1 MFFQQVKLIVQH
13 AAPMLVAQMAAM
25 GMMVTD
31 TVVLGHYGTED
42 LAAVAVGGGIYVA
55 VLFAL
60 TGTLQAIS
68 PTVSQLKGAGRDGE
82 IAGALQQCFWL
93 ALCFAAPGVL
103 ILLHPEPLLNLSNI
117 EAGVETRARAYLA
130 VLAWAIPAALCY
142 RTFYAFCNAL
152 GQTRPLVLISLG
164 STLLHA
170 PLSWFL
176 VNQGLGVAGAGVASA
191 LITWG
196 TLVCGF
202 FYMKMGKALAPYR
215 LFCDWQAPRP
225 AVMRELVQLGLPM
238 GMSNFVEISSF
249 TLTSLFVAQLGA
261 TAVAGHRIAA
271 NLAAICYMPP
281 LALAIATLAQVG
293 FAVGAHDWR
302 RARLSA
308 AAGLV
313 LACAVACLLGGALW
327 LGETAVVRA
336 YTNDPA
342 VRGVA
347 LSLIIYIVGY
357 QIFDAVQ
364 TIAAFALRGYKI
376 AFVPML
382 VHLLCFWGVGL
393 YGGWRL
399 AFYGSAPVFYGIG
412 PMGVEGF
419 WLASLLG
426 LALASLLFGALLWR
440 RVCLDA

>member
-1 MFFQQVKLIVQH
+1 MFFQQARLIVLH
-13 AAPMLVAQMAAM
+13 AVPMLVAQLAAM
-25 GMMVTD
+25 GMMITD

-60 TGTLQAIS
+60 TGVLQAIS

-93 ALCFAAPGVL
+93 ALCFAVPGVL
-103 ILLHPEPLLNLSNI
+103 ILLHPDPLLSLSNI
-117 EAGVETRARAYLA
+117 DAGVEMRARAYLA
-130 VLAWAIPAALCY
+130 VLAWAIPAMLCY

-176 VNQGLGVAGAGVASA
+176 VNRGLGVTGAGIASA
-191 LITWG
+191 LISWCT
-196 TLVCGF
+196 VICGF
-202 FYMKMGKALAPYR
+202 FYMRTGKALAPYR
-215 LFCDWQAPRP
+215 LLHDWQPPRP
-225 AVMRELVQLGLPM
+225 ASMYELVRLGLPM

-261 TAVAGHRIAA
+261 TAVAGHRVVA

-281 LALAIATLAQVG
+281 LALAIATLTQVG
-293 FAVGAHDWR
+293 FAAGARDWP
-302 RARLSA
+302 RARISA
-308 AAGLV
+308 AAGLA
-313 LACAVACLLGGALW
+313 LACVVACLLGGALW
-327 LGETAVVRA
+327 LGENAIVSA
-336 YTNDPA
+336 YSNDPA
-342 VRGVA
+342 VRSVA

-382 VHLLCFWGVGL
+382 VHLLCFWGIGL
-393 YGGWRL
+393 FGGWWL
-399 AFYGSAPVFYGIG
+399 AFRGLAPIA

-426 LALASLLFGALLWR
+426 LALASLLFGALLWQRIR
-440 RVCLDA
+440 RDL

>member
-1 MFFQQVKLIVQH
+1 MFFQQARLIVLH
-13 AAPMLVAQMAAM
+13 AVPMLVAQLAAM
-25 GMMVTD
+25 GMMITD

-60 TGTLQAIS
+60 TGVLQAVS

-93 ALCFAAPGVL
+93 ALCFAVPGVL
-103 ILLHPEPLLNLSNI
+103 ILLHPDPLLSLSNI
-117 EAGVETRARAYLA
+117 DAGVEMRARAYLA
-130 VLAWAIPAALCY
+130 VLAWAIPAMLCY

-176 VNQGLGVAGAGVASA
+176 VNRGLGVTGAGIASA
-191 LITWG
+191 LISWCT
-196 TLVCGF
+196 VICGF
-202 FYMKMGKALAPYR
+202 FYMRTGKALAPYH
-215 LFCDWQAPRP
+215 LLHDWQPPRP
-225 AVMRELVQLGLPM
+225 ASMYELVRLGLPM

-261 TAVAGHRIAA
+261 TAVAGHRVVA

-281 LALAIATLAQVG
+281 LVLAIATLTQVG
-293 FAVGAHDWR
+293 FAAGARDWP
-302 RARLSA
+302 RARISA
-308 AAGLV
+308 AAGLA
-313 LACAVACLLGGALW
+313 LACVVACLLGGALW
-327 LGETAVVRA
+327 LGENAIVSA
-336 YTNDPA
+336 YSNDPA
-342 VRGVA
+342 VRSVA

-382 VHLLCFWGVGL
+382 VHLLCFWGIGL
-393 YGGWRL
+393 FGGWWL
-399 AFYGSAPVFYGIG
+399 AFRGLAPIA

-426 LALASLLFGALLWR
+426 LALASLLFGALLWHRIR
-440 RVCLDA
+440 RDL

>member
-1 MFFQQVKLIVQH
+1 MFFQQARLIAQH
-13 AAPMLVAQMAAM
+13 AGPVLVAQLAAM
-25 GMMVTD
+25 GMMITD

-60 TGTLQAIS
+60 TGVLQAVS

-93 ALCFAAPGVL
+93 ALCFAVPGVL
-103 ILLHPEPLLNLSNI
+103 ILLHPDPLLSLSNI
-117 EAGVETRARAYLA
+117 DAGVEMRARAYLA

-176 VNQGLGVAGAGVASA
+176 VNRGLGVTGAGMASV
-191 LITWG
+191 IISWCTFI
-196 TLVCGF
+196 CGF
-202 FYMKMGKALAPYR
+202 LYMKTGKALASYR
-215 LFCDWQAPRP
+215 LLHDWQAPRP
-225 AVMRELVQLGLPM
+225 AMMRELVRLGLPM

-249 TLTSLFVAQLGA
+249 TLTALFIAQLGA
-261 TAVAGHRIAA
+261 TAVAGHRIVA

-281 LALAIATLAQVG
+281 LALAIATLTQVG
-293 FAVGAHDWR
+293 FAAGARDWR
-302 RARLSA
+302 RARISA
-308 AAGLV
+308 LAGLA
-313 LACAVACLLGGALW
+313 LACAVACLLGGTLW
-327 LGETAVVRA
+327 LGEDAVVSA
-336 YTNDPA
+336 YSNDPA
-342 VRGVA
+342 VRSVA

-393 YGGWRL
+393 FGGWWL
-399 AFYGSAPVFYGIG
+399 AFRGLAAIA
-412 PMGVEGF
+412 PMGVGGF

-440 RVCLDA
+440 RIRRDLS

>member
-1 MFFQQVKLIVQH
+1 MFFQQARLIVLH
-13 AAPMLVAQMAAM
+13 AVPMLVAQLAAM
-25 GMMVTD
+25 GMMITD

-42 LAAVAVGGGIYVA
+42 LAAIAVGGGIYVA

-60 TGTLQAIS
+60 TGVLQAVS

-82 IAGALQQCFWL
+82 IARALQQCFWL
-93 ALCFAAPGVL
+93 ALCFAVPGVL
-103 ILLHPEPLLNLSNI
+103 ILLHPDPLLSLSNI
-117 EAGVETRARAYLA
+117 DAGVEMRARAYLA
-130 VLAWAIPAALCY
+130 VLAWAIPAMLCY

-176 VNQGLGVAGAGVASA
+176 VNRGLGVTGAGIASA
-191 LITWG
+191 LIGWCT
-196 TLVCGF
+196 VICGF
-202 FYMKMGKALAPYR
+202 FYMRTGKALAPYR
-215 LFCDWQAPRP
+215 LLHDWQPPRP
-225 AVMRELVQLGLPM
+225 ASMYELVRLGLPM

-261 TAVAGHRIAA
+261 TAVAGHRVVA

-281 LALAIATLAQVG
+281 LALAIATLTQVG
-293 FAVGAHDWR
+293 FAAGARDWP
-302 RARLSA
+302 RARISA
-308 AAGLV
+308 AAGLA
-313 LACAVACLLGGALW
+313 LACVVACLLGGALW
-327 LGETAVVRA
+327 IGENAIVSA
-336 YTNDPA
+336 YSNDPA
-342 VRGVA
+342 VRSVA

-382 VHLLCFWGVGL
+382 VHLLCFWGIGL
-393 YGGWRL
+393 FGGWWL
-399 AFYGSAPVFYGIG
+399 AFRGLAPIA

-426 LALASLLFGALLWR
+426 LALASLLFGALLWHRIR
-440 RVCLDA
+440 RDL